1 MEFRENEVI
10 AVLPGMMDMGSVYDG
25 VSCNI
30 IKTMVRNNGVTE
42 EFLSKKLKAD
52 PETMHEVVRRM
63 TDEGIVMSMSCGKSA
78 ALFLTDRPGW
88 IRKLDS
94 YRRRTPREN
103 PSDGMISKKRMRW
116 TGRDSNSRPL
126 PCQGNDLPTD
136 LPAQQNP

>member
-1 MEFRENEVI
+1 MEFREDEVI

-30 IKTMVRNNGVTE
+30 IKIMVRSNGVTE
-42 EFLSKKLKAD
+42 ELLSKRLKAD

-88 IRKLDS
+88 IRKLDP
-94 YRRRTPREN
+94 YQEERRGKPPR
-103 PSDGMISKKRMRW
+103 M
-116 TGRDSNSRPL
+116 
-126 PCQGNDLPTD
+126 
-136 LPAQQNP
+136 A